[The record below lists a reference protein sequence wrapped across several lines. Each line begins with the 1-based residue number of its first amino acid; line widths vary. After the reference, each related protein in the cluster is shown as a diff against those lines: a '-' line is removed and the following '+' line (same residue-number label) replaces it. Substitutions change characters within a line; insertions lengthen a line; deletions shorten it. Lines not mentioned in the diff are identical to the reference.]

1 MGFFSTPAFLK
12 IADWAAEQDRA
23 GVVKGFVSPMNADLG
38 GGIQEVVLH
47 DIFGVD
53 VTEDPNTPVSRAM
66 GMRQPAFARARG
78 ILLSVLTRSPLVAWR
93 GAERLEPQP
102 KWLSRTDTGISPQK
116 RMADSLDDVFWRKHA
131 LWIVLRGGTG
141 TTSGTDVDAAPSP
154 LSVAKLGPILDAVH
168 MPYDLWKFDTFG
180 NVIVSLGPDRWSEPL
195 PVGSYIVFEGFQD
208 GLLAMAASVIRTS
221 DGIQR
226 SIAARA
232 KSPVPL
238 IDLHLTEAMG
248 LTRAEKEQLR
258 ADWVRARNDPDGAVA
273 VTPHNVEVN
282 ALGSDTS
289 EFLDQ
294 ARNSQ
299 RLDAANMTQL
309 PAGLLDGTTS
319 TASLTYSTKEGNRVE
334 FLDYGLNMWRTVF
347 ESRLSMDDVTPA
359 GTRIE
364 IDLTE
369 LFEVPAEGT
378 GPVLE
383 D

>member
-1 MGFFSTPAFLK
+1 MGFFSQPAFLK
-12 IADWAAEQDRA
+12 IADWAAEQDRT

-38 GGIQEVVLH
+38 GGIQDVVIE
-47 DIFGVD
+47 DIFGV
-53 VTEDPNTPVSRAM
+53 NRTPDANSPVPRSM

-78 ILLSVLTRSPLVAWR
+78 VLLSTLIRYPLVEWR
-93 GAERLEPQP
+93 GEERLDPQP

-116 RMADSLDDVFWRKHA
+116 RMADTFDDVFWRKHA
-131 LWIVLRGGTG
+131 LWIVLRGAVAPGAEVV
-141 TTSGTDVDAAPSP
+141 TSGSP

-168 MPYDLWKFDTFG
+168 MPFDLWRFDTYG
-180 NVIVSLGPDRWSEPL
+180 NVEVATGPDKWEGL
-195 PVGSYIVFEGFQD
+195 PIGSYIVFEGFQD
-208 GLLAMAASVIRTS
+208 GLLSMAASVIRTS
-221 DGIQR
+221 EGIQR

-232 KSPVPL
+232 NSPIPL
-238 IDLHLTEAMG
+238 IDLHLTEDMG
-248 LTRAEKEQLR
+248 LTRKEKEQLR

-299 RLDAANMTQL
+299 RIDAANMTQL

-334 FLDYGLNMWRTVF
+334 FHDYGLNLWRTVF

-359 GTRIE
+359 GRRIE
-364 IDLTE
+364 IDLTD
-369 LFEVPAEGT
+369 LYEVPAQGT
-378 GPVLE
+378 GPALE